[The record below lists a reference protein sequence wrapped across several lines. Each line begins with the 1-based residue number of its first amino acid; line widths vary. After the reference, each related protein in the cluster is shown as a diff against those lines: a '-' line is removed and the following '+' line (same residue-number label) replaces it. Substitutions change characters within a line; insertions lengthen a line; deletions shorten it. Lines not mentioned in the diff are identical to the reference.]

1 MSNAIDLNHSYRIP
15 GYLKDKYNKLGKMS
29 INDIINNIAWM
40 SFGDK
45 INYIRHNFTYYS
57 GNEDLFYN
65 SDKKTPNYRMSWLNR
80 LIAAV
85 VLKKYT
91 PDVLKDFNN
100 IILKWRRERENSKKV
115 VTDLVKTES
124 VKQEICNESKNI
136 SNKKF
141 EKWLRTTFV
150 WNAVPYNLYSSNF
163 INLCKRITF
172 LRLYLNSFDNIF
184 DLNNISNLD
193 IKTMLK
199 YSDSWSQEP
208 NKLND
213 YDFDK
218 EYNITKNLLL
228 ELTRKRKLK
237 KEAVMTKKYEE
248 YIENKYAEQKLR
260 EYDQYLKAKK
270 GQNND
275 AVTD

>member
-1 MSNAIDLNHSYRIP
+1 MSNAINLNHSYRIP

-85 VLKKYT
+85 ILKKYT

-100 IILKWRRERENSKKV
+100 IILKWRHEKESHEKV
-115 VTDLVKTES
+115 ETIKPKVETP
-124 VKQEICNESKNI
+124 KNI

-141 EKWLRTTFV
+141 TEWLKTTFLWTSLV
-150 WNAVPYNLYSSNF
+150 YDLQSQNF
-163 INLCKRITF
+163 INICKHITF

-228 ELTRKRKLK
+228 NLTLERKFKKVATMAKKRK
-237 KEAVMTKKYEE
+237 E

-270 GQNND
+270 EQNND